1 MHVKQQM
8 KEPKETEESM
18 LNLLRDKEIEYEA
31 ELKEVEIEDLE
42 DQVLRDSHRKNK
54 GHRLVF

>member
-31 ELKEVEIEDLE
+31 ELKEVEI
-42 DQVLRDSHRKNK
+42 
-54 GHRLVF
+54 